1 MEEKM
6 MIEAITINYKGE
18 QPTVSGRELYEALGI
33 ETAYKDWFPRM
44 CVYGFTEGEDFNTLK
59 IERIQIE
66 GKREVKRILTDHQLT
81 IPMAKELC
89 MLQRNEKGKKF
100 RQYFIKVEEMWNSP
114 EMVMKRALDIANARV
129 EEMKAQNSL
138 LITTIK
144 EQKPFV
150 DFAKHVT
157 ESSDTVD
164 VGEFA
169 KIVKSENIDIGRNR
183 LFQWLRDNK
192 YLMSNNT
199 PYQKY
204 IENKFFEVIETSKET
219 AYGSRI
225 FTKTLITGKGQVF
238 LVERLRKEFGAAA

>member
-1 MEEKM
+1 MLFR
-6 MIEAITINYKGE
+6 
-18 QPTVSGRELYEALGI
+18 S
-33 ETAYKDWFPRM
+33 
-44 CVYGFTEGEDFNTLK
+44 
-59 IERIQIE
+59 
-66 GKREVKRILTDHQLT
+66 
-81 IPMAKELC
+81 MAKELC

-204 IENKFFEVIETSKET
+204 IENKFFEVIETTKET